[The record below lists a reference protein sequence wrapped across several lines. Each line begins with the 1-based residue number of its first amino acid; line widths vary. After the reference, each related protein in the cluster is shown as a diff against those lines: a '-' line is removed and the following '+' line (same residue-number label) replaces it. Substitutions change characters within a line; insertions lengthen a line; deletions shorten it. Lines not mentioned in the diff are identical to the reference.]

1 MSISTLF
8 AIMLSLL
15 LTQRIVQ
22 PVAAMTRTAQRMAN
36 GNYGERV
43 TIPTTTEIAQLG
55 ESLNHLSGNL
65 YTTIRSLNQEKIK
78 MELVL
83 SGIGEGIMAIN
94 QIGKMVHCNDAAVKL
109 LELREEDAQCDV
121 YELTERSPLI
131 GMLIQVLETG
141 ETLDGGWKKRR
152 RSVGVRHRFADS
164 HGRRSGRRGRTGA
177 RCQRGPSGW
186 SSCAA
191 TMWPTYHTN
200 CALR

>member
-1 MSISTLF
+1 
-8 AIMLSLL
+8 
-15 LTQRIVQ
+15 
-22 PVAAMTRTAQRMAN
+22 
-36 GNYGERV
+36 
-43 TIPTTTEIAQLG
+43 
-55 ESLNHLSGNL
+55 
-65 YTTIRSLNQEKIK
+65 

-141 ETLDGGWKKRR
+141 ETLDGGWKNGAGQ
-152 RSVGVRHRFADS
+152 SVSATVSPIRMGDDLV
-164 HGRRSGRRGRTGA
+164 GA
-177 RCQRGPSGW
+177 VGLCAMSARPSGW